1 MPLVLSFPSE
11 RLVQFSRL
19 MSFVTMAGIV
29 GIACATLLV
38 FLVPEWTRDLLLARI
53 GNTNMPLVVDA
64 TTRTLGALVLAI
76 PAGVLMFGLWQAR
89 GLFDSFARG
98 EVFNQQSAKRLQI
111 FAFSVFAQ
119 ALLGPLTVV
128 GLSLAFSLANPPG
141 QRFVAVTLSM
151 QDYLAV
157 IVGGILWAITHA
169 MREATRLA
177 DENASFV

>member
-1 MPLVLSFPSE
+1 
-11 RLVQFSRL
+11 
-19 MSFVTMAGIV
+19 MSFVTMAGMV
-29 GIACATLLV
+29 GVACASLLV
-38 FLVPEWTRDLLLARI
+38 FLIPEWTRDFILARI
-53 GNTNMPLVVDA
+53 GQTHMPLVIDA
-64 TTRTLGALVLAI
+64 TTRTLGALVVAI
-76 PAGVLMFGLWQAR
+76 PAGVLIFGLWQAR
-89 GLFDSFARG
+89 GLFDGFARG
-98 EVFNQQSAKRLQI
+98 EVFNRSSAQRLQL

-128 GLSLAFSLANPPG
+128 GLSLAFSFANPPG

-157 IVGGILWAITHA
+157 IVGGILWAVTHA